1 MANRITKYFD
11 IFENFDFL
19 IIFDRI
25 IPQVSV
31 KTTRKIKSFDR
42 VEFFET
48 FWKMEIQI

>member
-1 MANRITKYFD
+1 MVNRIPKHFE
-11 IFENFDFL
+11 ICENFDFL

-31 KTTRKIKSFDR
+31 KTTRKKSFDR
-42 VEFFET
+42 IGFFET